1 MATTLSLRRRIKTA
15 RNISKTTR
23 ALQMIAA
30 SRLKKAQEAAISSR
44 PYVNKLIEVAQSL
57 APTGDSAGEEVH
69 SYMQLRKTTGRT
81 LYVIISPDRGLCGAL
96 NTNLAREYFKFKS
109 EHNSLFVTVGK
120 KIEGFVSATN
130 KNLLAAFPFGNTL
143 PSFSAVAPLTTI
155 IDEQYLSGKVDSV
168 KVLATKF
175 TSVFSQSPQIIDL
188 LPVRLEPTHSAS
200 HSTMSSDRIGSVQKS
215 DGRIFEPSQQELLP
229 ALLKRYIEMVLYQQ
243 FLENYASFN
252 GAQMIAMQNAT
263 NNAKDVVNALTLL
276 YNKARQ
282 EKITKEI
289 LDITSGAVA
298 MEQSEG

>member
-1 MATTLSLRRRIKTA
+1 MATTLALRRRIKTA

-30 SRLKKAQEAAISSR
+30 SRLKRAQEAAVSSR
-44 PYVNKLIEVAQSL
+44 PYVNKLSDVSKSL
-57 APTGDSAGEEVH
+57 APRGHGQSDDVH
-69 SYMQLRKTTGRT
+69 PYMQVRKTTGKT

-96 NTNLAREYFKFKS
+96 NTNLTREYLRFKN
-109 EHNSLFVTVGK
+109 ENNSHFITVGK
-120 KIEGFVSATN
+120 KIESVVSSTS

-143 PSFSAVAPLTTI
+143 PSFGAVAPITKI
-155 IDEQYLSGKVDSV
+155 IDEQFLGGKVDAV
-168 KVLATKF
+168 KILTTKF
-175 TSVFSQSPQIIDL
+175 NSVFSQSPQITDL
-188 LPVRLEPTHSAS
+188 LPVRLEEEVGTVA
-200 HSTMSSDRIGSVQKS
+200 
-215 DGRIFEPSQQELLP
+215 DGRVFEPSQQDLLP
-229 ALLKRYIEMVLYQQ
+229 ALLKRYVEMVIFQQ
-243 FLENYASFN
+243 MLENYASFN

-298 MEQSEG
+298 MEQQQ